1 MRALKAQLHI
11 LEAHSSFL
19 HLPIFLIIQRD
30 REDSNLYKNSGI
42 QLGEKPETLYRFEQL
57 SHNI

>member
-11 LEAHSSFL
+11 LKSHSSFL

-42 QLGEKPETLYRFEQL
+42 QLGEKPENALPL
-57 SHNI
+57 

>member
-11 LEAHSSFL
+11 LESHSSFL

-30 REDSNLYKNSGI
+30 REGSNLYKNSGI
-42 QLGEKPETLYRFEQL
+42 QLGEKPENALPF
-57 SHNI
+57 